1 MEIEII
7 EERENPFFER
17 KDYTFLLKHE
27 GKPTPSKKELV
38 EKLKE
43 KLGVEE
49 GQIEIDYIFTKKGK
63 SESTAK
69 VRIYSKPKIEVKKV
83 EAQTSEGS

>member
-17 KDYTFLLKHE
+17 KDCTLLLKHE
-27 GKPTPSKKELV
+27 GKSTPSKKELI

-43 KLGVEE
+43 KFGAEE
-49 GQIEIDYIFTKKGK
+49 GQIEVDYIFTKKGK

-69 VRIYSKPKIEVKKV
+69 VKIYSKPKAEVKKV
-83 EAQTSEGS
+83 EAQASESS